1 MNLFLRMEKV
11 EHTQM
16 GEGKG
21 EEVGKVR
28 VGRMNSQQHVEV
40 NETAALRQKG
50 RRRVK
55 GDGML
60 RTMMM
65 MMMIG

>member
-1 MNLFLRMEKV
+1 MSLFQGMEKM

-16 GEGKG
+16 GKGKG
-21 EEVGKVR
+21 EVGKVR
-28 VGRMNSQQHVEV
+28 VGRVNSQQHVVV

-60 RTMMM
+60 RMM

>member
-1 MNLFLRMEKV
+1 
-11 EHTQM
+11 M

>member
-1 MNLFLRMEKV
+1 M
-11 EHTQM
+11 
-16 GEGKG
+16 GKG
-21 EEVGKVR
+21 KGEVGKVR
-28 VGRMNSQQHVEV
+28 VGRVNSQQHVVV

-60 RTMMM
+60 RMM

>member
-1 MNLFLRMEKV
+1 
-11 EHTQM
+11 M
-16 GEGKG
+16 GKRKGKG
-21 EEVGKVR
+21 EEMGKVR
-28 VGRMNSQQHVEV
+28 VGRRRSQQHVV
-40 NETAALRQKG
+40 GNETAALRQRG

-60 RTMMM
+60 RR

>member
-1 MNLFLRMEKV
+1 M
-11 EHTQM
+11 
-16 GEGKG
+16 GKG
-21 EEVGKVR
+21 EGEEMGKVK
-28 VGRMNSQQHVEV
+28 VGRGSSQQHVV
-40 NETAALRQKG
+40 GNETAALRERG

-60 RTMMM
+60 RKMM

>member
-1 MNLFLRMEKV
+1 MSLFERMEKV

-16 GEGKG
+16 GKRKGKG
-21 EEVGKVR
+21 EEMGKVR
-28 VGRMNSQQHVEV
+28 VGRRRSQQHVV
-40 NETAALRQKG
+40 GNETAALRQRG

-60 RTMMM
+60 RR

>member
-1 MNLFLRMEKV
+1 MKKL

-16 GEGKG
+16 GKG
-21 EEVGKVR
+21 EGEEMGKVK
-28 VGRMNSQQHVEV
+28 VGRGSSQQHVV
-40 NETAALRQKG
+40 GNETAALRERG

-60 RTMMM
+60 RKMM